1 MSKGRFNLRSFTSF
15 SLLLSTIIMSWSG
28 IILYI
33 APAGRVANWTNW
45 KLMLFT
51 KTEWQAMHTIF
62 SYLFFILFVI
72 HLFFVN
78 WKAFLTY
85 IKSKIK
91 TGLNRKWE
99 LAAAIMMTVVFFIGT
114 LRSWVPFG
122 PVMDF
127 GEKVKAGWEKTYSN
141 PPVSHMERY
150 TLSQLRSTF
159 PGITPAEMM
168 KVLNDSSISVSDTS
182 LTLEALAAANKIAP
196 IRIYEVLSSVFNS
209 SKTAQPQGAPAGV
222 GKLTIKDVAARLGK
236 DPSDLI
242 RILKDKGVS
251 ATEEMT
257 MRSAAE
263 ALSVSPHDIYG
274 LFEGK

>member
-1 MSKGRFNLRSFTSF
+1 MRKDRFNLRSFTSF
-15 SLLLSTIIMSWSG
+15 SLLFSTIIMSWSG

-45 KLMLFT
+45 QLMLFT
-51 KTEWQAMHTIF
+51 KAEWQAMHTIF

-99 LAAAIMMTVVFFIGT
+99 LAAATLITVVFFIGT

-127 GEKVKAGWEKTYSN
+127 GEKVKASWEKTYSN
-141 PPVSHMERY
+141 PPVAHMETF

-159 PGITPAEMM
+159 PGVTPVEML
-168 KVLNDSSISVSDTS
+168 KVLNDSNIVASDTTI
-182 LTLEALAAANKIAP
+182 TLEKIAAENKIAP

-209 SKTAQPQGAPAGV
+209 SKTSQPQGAPAGV

-236 DPSDLI
+236 DPSELI
-242 RILKDKGVS
+242 RILKEKGVD